1 MMMTMTVFIFLF
13 IFFSPP
19 HQYVDEN
26 TAKITVFLI

>member
-1 MMMTMTVFIFLF
+1 MMMMMTVF